1 MMLLLY
7 ISILAMFIK
16 FSSLANNI
24 ASFLFDFVLLCFI
37 LIF

>member
-16 FSSLANNI
+16 FSSCANNF
-24 ASFLFDFVLLCFI
+24 ASLLFVFSSFFPL
-37 LIF
+37 